1 MEESRMEPADHP
13 RRILLAVTGLSPQVV
28 TETLYALA
36 IRSEPAFVPSEIRL
50 ITTREG
56 RERARLS
63 LLHPGSGWFHRLRQ
77 DYSLPP
83 IAFSD
88 EHIQVLQDS
97 DGNPLDD
104 IRSPEDNLRAADAI
118 TEQVRRL
125 TQDPDAALHVSIAG
139 GRKTMGFYLGYA
151 LSLFGRPQDR
161 LSHVLVSP
169 PYESHPQ
176 FFYPTPYSEVI
187 HTPPPDSR
195 PLDIEEA
202 RVTLAQIPFV
212 RLRDGLEQPLLHKGA
227 SYSQTVSE
235 AQRAVPP
242 LALQL
247 DPTNRVLTAAG
258 TELTLRPAEF
268 ALYWLMAERA
278 RASRPGVHWSEAQLG
293 PELLHCYARLVGE
306 HSGDYERAEQSYA
319 KGVTKENLDPAKSHV
334 NALLRRR
341 LGRHAEP
348 YLIKALETIPG
359 SRYRRFG
366 LDLAPRYIRIVD
378 GERHRAGIPAPGPPP
393 GYKPRT
399 SGE

>member
-1 MEESRMEPADHP
+1 MESTNYP

-36 IRSEPAFVPSEIRL
+36 VRTETAFVPSEIRI
-50 ITTREG
+50 ITTQEG

-63 LLHPGSGWFHRLRQ
+63 LLHPRSGWFHRLRR

-83 IAFSD
+83 IAFD
-88 EHIQVLQDS
+88 DDHIHVLRDS

-118 TEQVRRL
+118 TDQVRRL

-176 FFYPTPYSEVI
+176 FFYPTPYSEII
-187 HTPPPDSR
+187 HTQHPDSR
-195 PLDIEEA
+195 PLDVKDA

-212 RLRDGLEQPLLHKGA
+212 RLRDGLEQELLQQGTD
-227 SYSQTVSE
+227 YSRTVAE
-235 AQRAVPP
+235 AQRAVPL
-242 LALQL
+242 LALRL
-247 DPTNRVLTAAG
+247 DPTNCHLNAADIN
-258 TELTLRPAEF
+258 LTLRPAEF

-278 RASRPGVHWSEAQLG
+278 MQSRPGVHWSEPGLAE
-293 PELLHCYARLVGE
+293 ELLICYGRLVGL
-306 HSGDYERAEQSYA
+306 HSGEYERAERAYA
-319 KGVTKENLDPAKSHV
+319 AGVTKDNFDPAKSHINRV
-334 NALLRRR
+334 LRRK
-341 LGRHAEP
+341 LVRHADP
-348 YLIKALETIPG
+348 YLVKALDPIAK

-366 LDLAPRYIRIVD
+366 LALPAEAIRVKSSRPNGD
-378 GERHRAGIPAPGPPP
+378 PN
-393 GYKPRT
+393 
-399 SGE
+399 SGTNP